1 MTTPVPGVSV
11 RCYDIRYCMGDLP
24 ASQCTSFQPITQ
36 AVSGQVWAGL
46 SSQNRYKWSCPASE
60 GPVRDQWGRAGEPM
74 GGQWGIQM
82 VSCHLAVMKKF
93 LCGRPAQFDWLV
105 ATYHISQ
112 ARTYRPDRGGRE
124 GGLYRV
130 ITVWW
135 LGRKYSVI
143 FGYFTLF
150 SLYFVPGVGEET
162 GPVENNID

>member
-1 MTTPVPGVSV
+1 MRQGWGANGRPVENTNGLLSPGCNEEVFV
-11 RCYDIRYCMGDLP
+11 WPPCLP
-24 ASQCTSFQPITQ
+24 C
-36 AVSGQVWAGL
+36 
-46 SSQNRYKWSCPASE
+46 
-60 GPVRDQWGRAGEPM
+60 
-74 GGQWGIQM
+74 
-82 VSCHLAVMKKF
+82 
-93 LCGRPAQFDWLV
+93 PAQFDWLV

-112 ARTYRPDRGGRE
+112 GRTYRPDRGGRE